1 MWRRYIHFSLPI
13 PSFTHGSVGWV
24 LNLIAEHKWRR
35 VPAVA
40 VLPLGTGNDLARSLH
55 WGSGFKV
62 GGKIVVEK
70 KDDISVETILRQV
83 RDANCI
89 FPAGMSPSD
98 GTRPLDAAHDA
109 SHDADGG
116 RFMIT

>member
-1 MWRRYIHFSLPI
+1 MASRSR
-13 PSFTHGSVGWV
+13 GCG
-24 LNLIAEHKWRR
+24 
-35 VPAVA
+35 VA
-40 VLPLGTGNDLARSLH
+40 PGYRQRLGAFRH

>member
-1 MWRRYIHFSLPI
+1 M
-13 PSFTHGSVGWV
+13 
-24 LNLIAEHKWRR
+24 
-35 VPAVA
+35 
-40 VLPLGTGNDLARSLH
+40 LPLGTGNDLARSLH
-55 WGSGFKV
+55 WGSGCKV